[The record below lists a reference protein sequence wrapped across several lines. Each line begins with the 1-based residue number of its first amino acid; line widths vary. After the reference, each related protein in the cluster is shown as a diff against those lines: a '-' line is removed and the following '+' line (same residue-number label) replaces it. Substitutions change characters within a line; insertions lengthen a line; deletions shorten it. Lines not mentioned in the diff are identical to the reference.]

1 MLTNGSAAQILLTF
15 SDLEMDKKL
24 LARVADLSTKKP
36 IIMTMPATLY
46 SINLFKN

>member
-24 LARVADLSTKKP
+24 LARVADLSTKKTNNYDNACNT
-36 IIMTMPATLY
+36 IFY
-46 SINLFKN
+46 